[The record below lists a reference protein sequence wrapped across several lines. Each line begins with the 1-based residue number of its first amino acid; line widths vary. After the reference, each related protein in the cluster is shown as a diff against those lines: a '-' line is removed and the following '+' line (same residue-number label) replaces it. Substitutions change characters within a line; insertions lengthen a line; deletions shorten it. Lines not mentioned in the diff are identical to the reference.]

1 MVRAKERWLTIAAW
15 NGIIRLAVAVRV
27 AVEFHQRIANN
38 PMAAPALMRTAAYLC
53 TNAAAAVL
61 LLGIVLYDTDANPLS
76 HYVLVFFYT
85 VAIYE
90 HRQAFRDA
98 LELVRTPAEALNYTC
113 SVWCASA
120 GFWLTLFIALGFIWC
135 VILPSSWSETCV
147 GLLELLLAASDN
159 AAVFNAET
167 LLPDFWP

>member
-98 LELVRTPAEALNYTC
+98 LELVRTPAAKP
-113 SVWCASA
+113 ASA
-120 GFWLTLFIALGFIWC
+120 FWNCCLPLQTMPLFSTRKLCSPISGRRGQRLRPPGPPTKASSCHLGGF
-135 VILPSSWSETCV
+135 V
-147 GLLELLLAASDN
+147 G
-159 AAVFNAET
+159 
-167 LLPDFWP
+167 